1 MPDSATAPAAAARN
15 APARAGSESA
25 SPSEG
30 DPSVLIAEDD
40 RRVRASL
47 ERALRLEGYDVTAV
61 ADGAAALK
69 AHDARRPDLM
79 VLDVS
84 MPNAD
89 GLSVCRILRERGC
102 DTQILMLTAR
112 HEVDDR
118 VAGLDAGADDYL
130 VKPFALEEL
139 LARVRARL
147 RAGAEAGQHRAHARA
162 HDGDTG
168 GGLRTSGRPA
178 AGTGRADRPP
188 RLDDLEIDVEGR
200 QALRAG
206 RALSLS
212 RTEFDLL
219 LLLVRNSG
227 IVLSRFDIYE
237 EIWDGALEVGSKTL
251 DVYIG
256 YLRRKT
262 EAGDAPRLIHTVR
275 GIGYVARL
283 DP

>member
-1 MPDSATAPAAAARN
+1 ML
-15 APARAGSESA
+15 
-25 SPSEG
+25 
-30 DPSVLIAEDD
+30 VAEDD
-40 RRVRASL
+40 RRVRAAL
-47 ERALRLEGYDVTAV
+47 ERALRLEGYQVTAV
-61 ADGAAALK
+61 PDGAAALR

-89 GLSVCRILRERGC
+89 GLSVCRMLRERGC

-112 HEVDDR
+112 HEVGDR

-147 RAGAEAGQHRAHARA
+147 RAGVEARQQLAGALGSRAGGPSRPSAVRRA
-162 HDGDTG
+162 
-168 GGLRTSGRPA
+168 A
-178 AGTGRADRPP
+178 AGGGRADGLL
-188 RLDDLEIDVEGR
+188 RLDDLQIDVDGR
-200 QALRAG
+200 QVRRAG
-206 RALSLS
+206 RPVRLS

-219 LLLVRNSG
+219 RLLVRNSG
-227 IVLSRFDIYE
+227 VVLSRFDIYE
-237 EIWDGALEVGSKTL
+237 EIWDGALEVESKTL
-251 DVYIG
+251 DVYVG

-262 EAGDAPRLIHTVR
+262 EIDGAPRLIHTVR
-275 GIGYVARL
+275 GVGYVARI

>member
-1 MPDSATAPAAAARN
+1 M
-15 APARAGSESA
+15 
-25 SPSEG
+25 
-30 DPSVLIAEDD
+30 
-40 RRVRASL
+40 
-47 ERALRLEGYDVTAV
+47 TAV
-61 ADGAAALK
+61 ADGAAALA
-69 AHDARRPDLM
+69 AHDECRPDLL

-89 GLSVCRILRERGC
+89 GLSVCRMLRERGC

-112 HEVDDR
+112 HEVNDR

-147 RAGAEAGQHRAHARA
+147 RAVSDARPERSGVAGASRAEKRRS
-162 HDGDTG
+162 DDC
-168 GGLRTSGRPA
+168 LRLG
-178 AGTGRADRPP
+178 
-188 RLDDLEIDVEGR
+188 DLEIDMSGR
-200 QALRAG
+200 RVRRGSRLLQ
-206 RALSLS
+206 LS
-212 RTEFDLL
+212 RTEFELL
-219 LLLVRNSG
+219 LLLARNVG
-227 IVLSRFDIYE
+227 VVLSRFDIYE
-237 EIWDGALEVGSKTL
+237 HIWDGALDVESKTL

-262 EAGDAPRLIHTVR
+262 EVDGAPRLVHTVR